1 MYKVSKDVLSSII
14 TELFKHGDKQNY
26 NLGNNVEITMPT
38 IATVYLRTESISFS
52 GSKIWNALPD
62 RLKSTSNL
70 DFLNLKW
77 NPENC
82 QYWFSSFIT

>member
-52 GSKIWNALPD
+52 GSKIWNVLPD

-77 NPENC
+77 NPENF